1 MLDGHHSQFLCRV
14 IVVNL
19 KAKRRVRKAEP
30 ILPCRLADGEE
41 EHEETVGSEKN
52 WRTFRKIK
60 EKKVVISF
68 RTRYVLLNYHAE
80 HLLTFRVMVAPPVG
94 VAAALAI
101 LRRIVLNMVTL
112 FF

>member
-1 MLDGHHSQFLCRV
+1 MENFQEV
-14 IVVNL
+14 
-19 KAKRRVRKAEP
+19 
-30 ILPCRLADGEE
+30 
-41 EHEETVGSEKN
+41 
-52 WRTFRKIK
+52 K

-94 VAAALAI
+94 AAAALAI

-112 FF
+112 FFSKYDSLI

>member
-1 MLDGHHSQFLCRV
+1 MENFQEV
-14 IVVNL
+14 
-19 KAKRRVRKAEP
+19 
-30 ILPCRLADGEE
+30 
-41 EHEETVGSEKN
+41 
-52 WRTFRKIK
+52 K

-112 FF
+112 FFKKI